1 MCSTLD
7 ALLLERWAEAATA
20 SLERHRVEIDR
31 INVFPVPDGDTGT
44 NMLLTMR
51 SATAA
56 VPLATTAAART
67 LAAAASHTG
76 TSPAAAPHGA
86 AAEAVASAL
95 ARGALLGAR
104 GNSGVI
110 LSQMLRGVAEAV
122 ASADGLGGGRTL
134 TDALVRGAR
143 LAAASVVR
151 PLDGTMLTVLA
162 AAAAAA
168 DRLGKDGLG
177 KDRLGTRVDEVAVV
191 AADAARSALHATT
204 GQLPELARAGVV
216 DAGGL
221 GLYLVL
227 DALAAL
233 VIGRAPV
240 AELPSAQVK
249 RRDHQ
254 APRASTTSRG
264 YEVTYLLEGA
274 NDEKAAALRG
284 ALDEVGDAVA
294 VAGDGAP
301 GGTGTWTVHVH
312 AEDVDA
318 ALQAGAV
325 AGRPRDVRVVPLTA
339 APGSEGRTIEWDG
352 PVEGGASASSLR
364 PESHVPDEFRPES
377 GFPDTADA
385 DREEP
390 DAEGRVAR
398 ARAVIVVCGEHVGQ
412 LAREAGVFVV
422 ECGEGGDVDEAALA
436 RATTDTGARHVALLP
451 CDTALTGL
459 AQRAAARCEGQD
471 VVVVPTSSPLQGLA
485 ALAVHDPARDPNDD
499 TTAMRDAA
507 AATRSGALHVVGAEA
522 DTPAGRCRPG
532 DVLGLV
538 HGEVVL
544 VAPGLS
550 VGALWLAAR
559 MVDPGAE
566 LVTVLLGTGVDD
578 AWGHGVAA
586 QLRRAHPAVKVV
598 VHRGARPGHPLEL
611 GVE

>member
-1 MCSTLD
+1 VCSTLD

-20 SLERHRVEIDR
+20 SLERHRVDIDR

-67 LAAAASHTG
+67 LAVAAPHTG
-76 TSPAAAPHGA
+76 TSPAASPHGA
-86 AAEAVASAL
+86 ATAEAVASAL

-122 ASADGLGGGRTL
+122 AVADGPGGGPTL

-143 LAAASVVR
+143 LAAASVIR

-168 DRLGKDGLG
+168 DRLGKD
-177 KDRLGTRVDEVAVV
+177 RLGTRVGEVAVA

-254 APRASTTSRG
+254 APRASTPSRG
-264 YEVTYLLEGA
+264 YEVTYLLDGA

-312 AEDVDA
+312 AEDIDA

-339 APGSEGRTIEWDG
+339 APDSEGRTIACDG
-352 PVEGGASASSLR
+352 PVEGGASASS
-364 PESHVPDEFRPES
+364 
-377 GFPDTADA
+377 
-385 DREEP
+385 
-390 DAEGRVAR
+390 R

-412 LAREAGVFVV
+412 LAREAGAFVL
-422 ECGEGGDVDEAALA
+422 ECGEGGDVDEAVLA

-459 AQRAAARCEGQD
+459 AQRAAAQCEGQD
-471 VVVVPTSSPLQGLA
+471 VVVVPMSSPLQGLA

-499 TTAMRDAA
+499 MTAMRDAA

-566 LVTVLLGTGVDD
+566 LVTVLLGAGVDD
-578 AWGHGVAA
+578 AWGQGVAA
-586 QLRRAHPAVKVV
+586 QLRRAHPHVKVV
-598 VHRGARPGHPLEL
+598 VHRGARAGHPLEL

>member
-86 AAEAVASAL
+86 ATAEAVASAL

-168 DRLGKDGLG
+168 DRLGKDGLGKDRLG

-339 APGSEGRTIEWDG
+339 APGSEGRTIGGTARSRAG
-352 PVEGGASASSLR
+352 PRPPLSVRKATFPTSFVPKVAFQTQQMRTERSRTRRGGW
-364 PESHVPDEFRPES
+364 P
-377 GFPDTADA
+377 
-385 DREEP
+385 
-390 DAEGRVAR
+390 
-398 ARAVIVVCGEHVGQ
+398 
-412 LAREAGVFVV
+412 ARERSSWCAGSTS
-422 ECGEGGDVDEAALA
+422 GSWPA
-436 RATTDTGARHVALLP
+436 RRGSSSSSAV
-451 CDTALTGL
+451 
-459 AQRAAARCEGQD
+459 RAATSTRPPSHGRRRTPEPGTWRCC
-471 VVVVPTSSPLQGLA
+471 
-485 ALAVHDPARDPNDD
+485 PA
-499 TTAMRDAA
+499 
-507 AATRSGALHVVGAEA
+507 
-522 DTPAGRCRPG
+522 TPR
-532 DVLGLV
+532 
-538 HGEVVL
+538 
-544 VAPGLS
+544 
-550 VGALWLAAR
+550 
-559 MVDPGAE
+559 
-566 LVTVLLGTGVDD
+566 
-578 AWGHGVAA
+578 
-586 QLRRAHPAVKVV
+586 
-598 VHRGARPGHPLEL
+598 
-611 GVE
+611 

>member
-51 SATAA
+51 AATAA

-86 AAEAVASAL
+86 ATAEAVASAL

-168 DRLGKDGLG
+168 DRLGKDRLG

-264 YEVTYLLEGA
+264 YEVTYLLDGA

-339 APGSEGRTIEWDG
+339 APGSEGGRSVG
-352 PVEGGASASSLR
+352 QPVEGGASASSLR

-377 GFPDTADA
+377 GFPDTQM
-385 DREEP
+385 RTKSRTRRGGWP
-390 DAEGRVAR
+390 
-398 ARAVIVVCGEHVGQ
+398 
-412 LAREAGVFVV
+412 ARERSSWCAGSTSGSWPARRGSSSSSAVR
-422 ECGEGGDVDEAALA
+422 AATST
-436 RATTDTGARHVALLP
+436 RPPSHGRRRTPEPGTWRCCR

-485 ALAVHDPARDPNDD
+485 ALAVHDPARDPDDD

-544 VAPGLS
+544 VAPDLS

-559 MVDPGAE
+559 MVDRGAE
-566 LVTVLLGTGVDD
+566 LVTVLLGTEVDD

>member
-451 CDTALTGL
+451 VRH
-459 AQRAAARCEGQD
+459 RADRLGAARGRA
-471 VVVVPTSSPLQGLA
+471 VRGPGRRGRAHVVPA
-485 ALAVHDPARDPNDD
+485 AGPGRTGRP
-499 TTAMRDAA
+499 
-507 AATRSGALHVVGAEA
+507 RSGAGPERRHDGDARR
-522 DTPAGRCRPG
+522 GRRDAIRC
-532 DVLGLV
+532 
-538 HGEVVL
+538 
-544 VAPGLS
+544 S
-550 VGALWLAAR
+550 AR
-559 MVDPGAE
+559 RRRRGGHPRRT
-566 LVTVLLGTGVDD
+566 LPTG
-578 AWGHGVAA
+578 G
-586 QLRRAHPAVKVV
+586 R
-598 VHRGARPGHPLEL
+598 ARPGPWGGGAGRPWPECRCPVVGCAHGGPRS
-611 GVE
+611 

>member
-86 AAEAVASAL
+86 ATAEAVASAL

-168 DRLGKDGLG
+168 DRLGKDGLGKDGLGKDRLG

-264 YEVTYLLEGA
+264 YEVTYLLDGA

-339 APGSEGRTIEWDG
+339 ARVEARRGRTR
-352 PVEGGASASSLR
+352 SR
-364 PESHVPDEFRPES
+364 PAAEVVR
-377 GFPDTADA
+377 DTA
-385 DREEP
+385 RP

-459 AQRAAARCEGQD
+459 AQRAAARCKGQD

-544 VAPGLS
+544 VAPDLS